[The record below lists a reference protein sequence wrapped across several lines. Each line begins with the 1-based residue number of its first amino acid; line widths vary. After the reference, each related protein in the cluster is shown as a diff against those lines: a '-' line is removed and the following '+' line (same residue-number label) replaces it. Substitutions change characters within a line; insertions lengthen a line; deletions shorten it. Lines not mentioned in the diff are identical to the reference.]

1 MKSKPGLPNTV
12 NPEPETGLTTH
23 DTANTY
29 TTRKDALAR
38 MQVRSLHGAVHGA
51 FERGAWAFRGIRY
64 AAAPLGERRFA
75 APQPLDAQ
83 AIATLQLPFDATHT
97 ARHDALVAGIAPLQ
111 NTGIAMGSRPVGVT
125 TEDCLYLDVYTPSSA
140 GKRPVMVWVFGGG
153 FVSGSGTDVLTHGSR
168 LSAHGDVVVV
178 TFNYRL
184 GAFGFLHWP
193 NDAAIASA
201 RSTALQPVA
210 NAGLLDQ
217 IAVLRWVQREIAAFG
232 GDPDCVTVFGES
244 AGAMSVCDLLT
255 SPAAQGLFHRAI
267 AQSGAAESVQTA
279 TAAIAVHHD
288 LASALGIAPYD
299 LAALRAC
306 DSEELLAAQLQAW
319 QQGRA
324 RRGGMG
330 FRPCIDGTV
339 LPEQPLLAIAAGR
352 AARVPLLIGSNL
364 DEQRLYVSAR
374 QQLTDAELQ
383 VRVSQRLQAAGVAG
397 QWVAGQGV
405 VGQDLAAA
413 AIALYR
419 RAHPNARQF
428 EQPDPN
434 IPERARTQFGNVA
447 LLAAI
452 DTDLAFRLPALRVAR
467 DRARSASAAAVDA
480 SATYLYL
487 WTWPSPAL
495 RGWLG
500 ACHAIE
506 VSFVFGNLDAPGM
519 KRFAGHGPDADAL
532 SADVMAQWT
541 HFAHHGVPA
550 DPHWLPYPGTAAEPA
565 APVLS
570 ATCCTRVFNATC
582 TTGQSPD
589 AALLTFW
596 CQAGLL

>member
-1 MKSKPGLPNTV
+1 M
-12 NPEPETGLTTH
+12 
-23 DTANTY
+23 
-29 TTRKDALAR
+29 AR
-38 MQVRSLHGAVHGA
+38 MHVRSLHGEVSGA
-51 FERGAWAFRGIRY
+51 LERGAWAFRAIRY

-75 APQPLDAQ
+75 APQPLDAP
-83 AIATLQLPFDATHT
+83 AIATLQRPFDDAH
-97 ARHDALVAGIAPLQ
+97 RGQQGALVAGIAPLQ
-111 NTGIAMGSRPVGVT
+111 NTGMAMGSRPVGVT
-125 TEDCLYLDVYTPSSA
+125 TEDCLYLDVYTPA
-140 GKRPVMVWVFGGG
+140 TVGKRPVMVWIFGGG

-168 LSAHGDVVVV
+168 LAARGDVVVV

-193 NDAAIASA
+193 SDVNTLGEADA
-201 RSTALQPVA
+201 ALQPVA

-217 IAVLRWVQREIAAFG
+217 IAVLHWVKREIAAFG

-255 SPAAQGLFHRAI
+255 SPAAHGLFHRAI

-279 TAAIAVHHD
+279 AAAIAVHQD
-288 LASALGIAPYD
+288 LASALGVPAYD

-306 DSEELLAAQLQAW
+306 DSDKLLAAQLQAW
-319 QQGRA
+319 QRARA

-330 FRPCIDGTV
+330 FRPCVDGGV
-339 LPEQPLLAIAAGR
+339 LPEQPLLAIAGGR
-352 AARVPLLIGSNL
+352 AASVPMLIGSNL

-374 QQLTDAELQ
+374 QQLTDAELEQ
-383 VRVSQRLQAAGVAG
+383 SVYERLQRAGIADPDVARN
-397 QWVAGQGV
+397 
-405 VGQDLAAA
+405 

-428 EQPDPN
+428 EQPEPN
-434 IPERARTQFGNVA
+434 VPERARTQFGNVA

-452 DTDLAFRLPALRVAR
+452 ETDLAFRLPALRVAR
-467 DRARSASAAAVDA
+467 DRARSATAPAVAAA
-480 SATYLYL
+480 TYVYL

-506 VSFVFGNLDAPGM
+506 VPFVFGNLDTPGM

-532 SADVMAQWT
+532 SAEVMDQWT
-541 HFAHHGVPA
+541 HFARHGAPA
-550 DPHWLPYPGTAAEPA
+550 DPRWLPYPVTAPGPA
-565 APVLS
+565 APTLS
-570 ATCCTRVFNATC
+570 ASSCTRVFNATC

-596 CQAGLL
+596 CNAGLL